1 MLTHVLVVCQ
11 KIANLSDFEFYW
23 KNIVKL
29 YQNFHPIGLFKE
41 EIEAVR
47 LKLDEQTYKIVKKW
61 IKSV

>member
-41 EIEAVR
+41 EIEEAVI
-47 LKLDEQTYKIVKKW
+47 LL
-61 IKSV
+61 